1 MKSRSCLLRL
11 SIIAVSLHPLVAHA
25 EDTRAALSKFN
36 LEGHWAVDCAKPPAI
51 LNGHITLHIP
61 ADGPIIENIDAGAGP
76 MEWTI
81 TEARVLTDEKI
92 IIRRE
97 WKDDSR
103 AVDVQSVVRKVGNRA
118 QTVDSTATS
127 MLLSKD
133 STGQTV
139 HSAPDVK
146 QLVKDGFWI
155 NDDGTKVLNPPLQR
169 CRE

>member
-1 MKSRSCLLRL
+1 MKSRSFLLWL
-11 SIIAVSLHPLVAHA
+11 SIMAVSLHPLVAHA

-51 LNGHITLHIP
+51 LNGHIALHIP
-61 ADGPIIENIDAGAGP
+61 AEGPIIENIDAGAGP

-97 WKDDSR
+97 WKNDSR

-139 HSAPDVK
+139 RGAPDVK